1 MGLTLSTTDNC
12 CFRNKTM
19 TEEFK
24 VEVNQSAGIIDI
36 DKESIMNTSYARK
49 HDYNP
54 SYLDDADL
62 SPAER
67 EKRLKLNE
75 KLINIKYAEY
85 CRKHNKEF
93 QAEEFQ
99 IIRDTIH
106 TESDE

>member
-1 MGLTLSTTDNC
+1 MGLTLSSDNC

-19 TEEFK
+19 SEEFK
-24 VEVNQSAGIIDI
+24 NEVNQSAGIIDI
-36 DKESIMNTSYARK
+36 DKHSMNTSFARK
-49 HDYNP
+49 HDYSP
-54 SYLDDADL
+54 QYLDDANL

-85 CRKHNKEF
+85 CRKNNKEF

-99 IIRDTIH
+99 IISDTIQ
-106 TESDE
+106 TERDE